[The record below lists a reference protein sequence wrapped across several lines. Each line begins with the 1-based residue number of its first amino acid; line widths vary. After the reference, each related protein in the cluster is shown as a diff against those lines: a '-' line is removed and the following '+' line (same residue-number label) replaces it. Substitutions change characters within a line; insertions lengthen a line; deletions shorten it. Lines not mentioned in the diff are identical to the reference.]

1 MLAPELHMRVDFT
14 YAERIIGVSELYL
27 KGCLDLSLII

>member
-1 MLAPELHMRVDFT
+1 MIVGYT